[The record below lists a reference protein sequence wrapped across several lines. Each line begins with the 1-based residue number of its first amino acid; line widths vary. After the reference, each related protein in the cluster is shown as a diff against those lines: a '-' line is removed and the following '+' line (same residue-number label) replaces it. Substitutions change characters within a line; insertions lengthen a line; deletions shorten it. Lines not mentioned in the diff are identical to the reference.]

1 MSGSSEFVHN
11 LVLAFFVVELA
22 VRFGRAGWRRF
33 FIGRWNCFDAAVI
46 ALSTMPVLGV
56 DASLLRVARMARMV
70 HLMRHASHLRL
81 SRLLASVTR
90 LGPVQAI
97 GSGMMTESQR
107 WRFEV
112 HGEPPAPVTTNWS
125 PPRRH
130 DETET
135 ATAAVALS
143 LSAMRQADDGAWCG
157 VQRLQAQREA
167 QAQIDSVS

>member
-22 VRFGRAGWRRF
+22 VRFRRAGWRRF

-81 SRLLASVTR
+81 SRLLVSVTR
-90 LGPVQAI
+90 LGQFKR
-97 GSGMMTESQR
+97 S
-107 WRFEV
+107 
-112 HGEPPAPVTTNWS
+112 
-125 PPRRH
+125 
-130 DETET
+130 
-135 ATAAVALS
+135 AAA
-143 LSAMRQADDGAWCG
+143 
-157 VQRLQAQREA
+157 
-167 QAQIDSVS
+167 

>member
-1 MSGSSEFVHN
+1 
-11 LVLAFFVVELA
+11 
-22 VRFGRAGWRRF
+22 
-33 FIGRWNCFDAAVI
+33 
-46 ALSTMPVLGV
+46 
-56 DASLLRVARMARMV
+56 
-70 HLMRHASHLRL
+70 
-81 SRLLASVTR
+81 
-90 LGPVQAI
+90 
-97 GSGMMTESQR
+97 MMTDLER

-143 LSAMRQADDGAWCG
+143 LSAMRQADDGAWRG